1 MNFTDILQKRDIL
14 KNKSKEEKNV
24 NYKRNNIRQ
33 IQNNSSKIQR
43 KEEQKSEYKI
53 ALAGNPNVGK
63 STIFNNL
70 TGMHQHTG
78 NWTGK
83 TVANA
88 TGECIYKE
96 QKYTFIDLPGTYSI
110 MSNSEEEEIARDYI
124 CFGNPDATV
133 VVVDATTLE
142 RNLNLVFQIMEITDN
157 VILCVNLLDEAKKKK
172 IKVDLKKLSAEL
184 GIPVVGTIARDKRTL
199 DKLLETIKKTCEN
212 KIDIIPKRVIYQ
224 ENIENTITKLTKEL
238 KEKYS
243 LNENMYRWISLKIID
258 GEERI
263 IESIEKNLGIEIQSL
278 IGDIGK
284 VNIKKEDTENG
295 DIEQEDVEELDI
307 EKENIEEIDI
317 KKVTTKI
324 EEEKT
329 SAEDMRRGFSKK
341 NDCNINYK
349 DIIISKIVETAE
361 KVSKKVCV
369 FEDKNYSERDRKIDK
384 ILTSKKYGIPIMILF
399 LGLIFWLTIVGAN
412 YPSQFLFDI
421 FSRFQEKLINFA
433 TYVNCP
439 SWLSDMLILGV
450 YQTLT
455 WVVSVMLPPMAIFF
469 PLFTILE
476 DLGYLPR
483 IAFNMDGFFKKA
495 CCSGKQMITMCM
507 GFGCNACGV
516 TGCRI
521 INSPRERLIAIIT
534 NNLVPCN
541 GRFPFLITIA
551 TIFIAGTIEGIG
563 ASIISTISVMLVIVL
578 GIFLTLVISKILSK
592 TILKGMPSSFILEMP
607 PYRKPQFCKIFV
619 RSIFDRTLFILGRAV
634 AVAMPAGLVI
644 WLFANIGVNG
654 SSILDLIVNF
664 LDPFARLMG
673 LDGYILT
680 GFILG
685 IPANEIVLP
694 IILMCYLQGKALIN
708 IEDTF
713 AIGEILRQNGW
724 TILTAINVMIFT
736 ILHFPCATTLL
747 TIKKETGKMRWVVLS
762 FLIPTVCGIVICML
776 TNLIFNFGKFVFL

>member
-1 MNFTDILQKRDIL
+1 MNFTDIFQKRSSL
-14 KNKSKEEKNV
+14 KNESKEE
-24 NYKRNNIRQ
+24 YR
-33 IQNNSSKIQR
+33 
-43 KEEQKSEYKI
+43 I

-124 CFGNPDATV
+124 CFGNPDTTV

-172 IKVDLKKLSAEL
+172 IKVDLKKLSSEL
-184 GIPVVGTIARDKRTL
+184 GIPVVGTIARNKRTL
-199 DKLLETIKKTCEN
+199 DKLLESIKKACEN
-212 KIDIIPKRVIYQ
+212 KIEIIPKRVIYQ
-224 ENIENTITKLTKEL
+224 EKIENAITKLTKVL

-258 GEERI
+258 GEEKI
-263 IESIEKNLGIEIQSL
+263 IKSIEKNLEIEILENKEIQS
-278 IGDIGK
+278 IIE
-284 VNIKKEDTENG
+284 NIKKD
-295 DIEQEDVEELDI
+295 
-307 EKENIEEIDI
+307 
-317 KKVTTKI
+317 
-324 EEEKT
+324 
-329 SAEDMRRGFSKK
+329 
-341 NDCNINYK
+341 NDFNINYK

-361 KVSKKVCV
+361 KISNKVCM
-369 FEDKNYSERDRKIDK
+369 FEDKDYSERDRKIDK
-384 ILTSKKYGIPIMILF
+384 ILTSKKYGIPIMMLF

-421 FSRFQEKLINFA
+421 FSKFQEKLINFA
-433 TYVNCP
+433 TYINCP

-578 GIFLTLVISKILSK
+578 GIFLTLIISKVLSK

-644 WLFANIGVNG
+644 WLFANIGING

-762 FLIPTVCGIVICML
+762 FLIPTVFGIIICML
-776 TNLIFNFGKFVFL
+776 TNLIFNFGKMIFI

>member
-1 MNFTDILQKRDIL
+1 
-14 KNKSKEEKNV
+14 
-24 NYKRNNIRQ
+24 
-33 IQNNSSKIQR
+33 
-43 KEEQKSEYKI
+43 
-53 ALAGNPNVGK
+53 
-63 STIFNNL
+63 
-70 TGMHQHTG
+70 
-78 NWTGK
+78 
-83 TVANA
+83 
-88 TGECIYKE
+88 
-96 QKYTFIDLPGTYSI
+96 
-110 MSNSEEEEIARDYI
+110 
-124 CFGNPDATV
+124 
-133 VVVDATTLE
+133 
-142 RNLNLVFQIMEITDN
+142 MEITNN

-172 IKVDLKKLSAEL
+172 IKIDLKKLSNEL
-184 GIPVVGTIARDKRTL
+184 GIPVVGTIARNKKTL

-212 KIDIIPKRVIYQ
+212 KIRIQPKRVIYQ
-224 ENIENTITKLTKEL
+224 DNIENIIIKLTKVL
-238 KEKYS
+238 KEKYF
-243 LNENMYRWISLKIID
+243 LEENMYRWISLKIID
-258 GEERI
+258 GEEKIIKSIERNLKVEILEDKDLQEI
-263 IESIEKNLGIEIQSL
+263 IENM
-278 IGDIGK
+278 
-284 VNIKKEDTENG
+284 KKEDT
-295 DIEQEDVEELDI
+295 
-307 EKENIEEIDI
+307 I
-317 KKVTTKI
+317 K
-324 EEEKT
+324 
-329 SAEDMRRGFSKK
+329 D
-341 NDCNINYK
+341 NINYK

-361 KVSKKVCV
+361 KVSNKVCV

-399 LGLIFWLTIVGAN
+399 LGLIFWITIVGAN

-421 FSRFQEKLINFA
+421 FSKFQEKLINFA
-433 TYVNCP
+433 TYINCP
-439 SWLSDMLILGV
+439 AWLSDMLILGV

-521 INSPRERLIAIIT
+521 INSPRERLISIIT

-551 TIFIAGTIEGIG
+551 TIFIAGTMQGIG
-563 ASIISTISVMLVIVL
+563 ASIISTISVMLVIML
-578 GIFLTLVISKILSK
+578 GIFLTLIISKILSK

-607 PYRKPQFCKIFV
+607 PYRKPQFGKIFV

-634 AVAMPAGLVI
+634 AVALPAGLVI
-644 WLFANIGVNG
+644 WLFANVGING
-654 SSILDLIVNF
+654 STILDLIVNF
-664 LDPFARLMG
+664 LDPFAKLMG

-694 IILMCYLQGKALIN
+694 IILMCYLQGKALVN

-713 AIGEILRQNGW
+713 AIGEILKQNGW

-762 FLIPTVCGIVICML
+762 FLIPTVCGIIICML
-776 TNLIFNFGKFVFL
+776 TNLIFNFGKLILV